1 MNEVIG
7 YVVKFADNTYY
18 ATSKVASTHHTDKL
32 RKAKIFKSKNFAL
45 VHGWDHIVDKNNE
58 NRKVIKVVIKEVEEE

>member
-18 ATSKVASTHHTDKL
+18 ATSKVAPTHHTDKL
-32 RKAKIFKSKNFAL
+32 RKQRFLNQKIL
-45 VHGWDHIVDKNNE
+45 L
-58 NRKVIKVVIKEVEEE
+58 

>member
-18 ATSKVASTHHTDKL
+18 ATSKVATHHTDKL
-32 RKAKIFKSKNFAL
+32 RKAKIFK
-45 VHGWDHIVDKNNE
+45 
-58 NRKVIKVVIKEVEEE
+58 

>member
-1 MNEVIG
+1 MNEVVG

-32 RKAKIFKSKNFAL
+32 RKAKIFLKSTISKILLQNCL
-45 VHGWDHIVDKNNE
+45 YLGIIT
-58 NRKVIKVVIKEVEEE
+58 VILQYQKKYQIQR

>member
-18 ATSKVASTHHTDKL
+18 ATSKVFPTHHTDKL

-45 VHGWDHIVDKNNE
+45 VHGWDHIVDKTMKIE
-58 NRKVIKVVIKEVEEE
+58 K

>member
-18 ATSKVASTHHTDKL
+18 ATSKVDPTHHTDKL
-32 RKAKIFKSKNFAL
+32 RKAKIFKSRKLAL
-45 VHGWDHIVDKNNE
+45 VHGWDHSVDKNNE
-58 NRKVIKVVIKEVEEE
+58 DRKVIKVVIKEIEED